1 LLGQE
6 IYARQYHRVTIAMNI
21 GLMPIK
27 GFTLPLISYG
37 GSSMIFTIIALALLL
52 RIDMLLSQKSY
63 RYEALVILCIF
74 ECQSLILCQTK
85 PLYGGSSMIFTII
98 ALALLLRIDMEN
110 RADYSKR
117 KSYV

>member
-1 LLGQE
+1 
-6 IYARQYHRVTIAMNI
+6 MNI

-52 RIDMLLSQKSY
+52 RIDM
-63 RYEALVILCIF
+63 
-74 ECQSLILCQTK
+74 
-85 PLYGGSSMIFTII
+85 
-98 ALALLLRIDMEN
+98 EN

-117 KSYV
+117 RSYSNTKLFTCYRKNHIGMRLW

>member
-1 LLGQE
+1 MPRFE
-6 IYARQYHRVTIAMNI
+6 PAMNI

-52 RIDMLLSQKSY
+52 RIDM
-63 RYEALVILCIF
+63 
-74 ECQSLILCQTK
+74 
-85 PLYGGSSMIFTII
+85 
-98 ALALLLRIDMEN
+98 EN

>member
-1 LLGQE
+1 VVLPQDSAVIAKAGNICPPVPPAIIKIVFFCVVLDIGSSFT
-6 IYARQYHRVTIAMNI
+6 VIAMNI

-52 RIDMLLSQKSY
+52 RIDM
-63 RYEALVILCIF
+63 
-74 ECQSLILCQTK
+74 
-85 PLYGGSSMIFTII
+85 
-98 ALALLLRIDMEN
+98 EN

-117 KSYV
+117 RSYV